1 MKIGIAFSGG
11 GIRGASHLGIAQAL
25 YENGINPTI
34 FTGTSSGSIVATLL
48 AMGYEPKEAFK
59 LFERV
64 DNIVDIAYLHIL
76 RGLLT
81 KSTVKGMAKGNK
93 LHSILDSIF
102 GGVLL
107 DDISKSVQLAIV
119 TTKLDTGTQT
129 IFTNGFYP
137 VDFKH
142 IYDTNINWSAQY
154 SEKISDIVRA
164 SCSIP
169 GVYIPQKI
177 GNYDYID
184 GGITNNLPSDIALS
198 LGADKVISV
207 DLGYSGK
214 LRETKDVF
222 EIVSQSMY
230 ILMEGVVDGHV
241 VEDSLYLNPEIYD
254 VGSLEI
260 EKVKECYNRGYEYAQ
275 ANMDKIL
282 KGLSE

>member
-1 MKIGIAFSGG
+1 
-11 GIRGASHLGIAQAL
+11 
-25 YENGINPTI
+25 
-34 FTGTSSGSIVATLL
+34 
-48 AMGYEPKEAFK
+48 
-59 LFERV
+59 
-64 DNIVDIAYLHIL
+64 
-76 RGLLT
+76 
-81 KSTVKGMAKGNK
+81 
-93 LHSILDSIF
+93 
-102 GGVLL
+102 
-107 DDISKSVQLAIV
+107 
-119 TTKLDTGTQT
+119 
-129 IFTNGFYP
+129 
-137 VDFKH
+137 
-142 IYDTNINWSAQY
+142 
-154 SEKISDIVRA
+154 
-164 SCSIP
+164 
-169 GVYIPQKI
+169 VYIPQKI

>member
-25 YENGINPTI
+25 YENGIKPTI

-59 LFERV
+59 LFEKV
-64 DNIVDIAYLHIL
+64 DNVVDIAYLHIL
-76 RGLLT
+76 KGLLT
-81 KSTVKGMAKGNK
+81 KGKIKGMAKGDK
-93 LHSILDSIF
+93 LYRILDNIF

-107 DDISKSVQLAIV
+107 EDIPRSVQLAIV
-119 TTKLDTGTQT
+119 TTKIDTGTQS
-129 IFTNGFYP
+129 IFTNGVYP
-137 VDFKH
+137 IDAQH
-142 IYDTNINWSAQY
+142 IKDTNMNWSALAL
-154 SEKISDIVRA
+154 EKVSSVVRA

-177 GNYDYID
+177 GKYDYID

-230 ILMEGVVDGHV
+230 ILMEGVVDGHI

-260 EKVKECYNRGYEYAQ
+260 ERVKECYDRGYEYAQ